1 MRVSYNRNSDLL
13 AYDVSELL
21 QVPDHLV
28 IFIGDQ
34 HKGVVGWQEGVALTD
49 VDRVSQHVVWGYL
62 VPTVQAHRQL
72 HLAALPALLQQP
84 ATQTW
89 DPLRYA

>member
-1 MRVSYNRNSDLL
+1 MRVGYNRNSDVL

-28 IFIGDQ
+28 ILVGDQ
-34 HKGVVGWQEGVALTD
+34 YKRVMGWQEGVALAD
-49 VDRVSQHVVWGYL
+49 VDRVGQHVVWSNL
-62 VPTVQAHRQL
+62 VPSVQAHRQL
-72 HLAALPALLQQP
+72 YLAALPALLQQP

-89 DPLRYA
+89 DPLRYT